1 MVQVLIAIGSLYISW
16 VDIREHR
23 IYNRDLIAFALILS
37 LNANQ
42 ISFKWSVSI
51 LIIALLVTILFRIGG
66 GDFKLFSVL
75 LFTQGGAIGSTEYLS
90 YLCMALSVSLLIAS
104 VRHRTL
110 HCAVPLAPAIALPF
124 LLTYLGI

>member
-1 MVQVLIAIGSLYISW
+1 MVQELIAIGSLYISW

-51 LIIALLVTILFRIGG
+51 LIIALIVTILFRIGG

-75 LFTQGGAIGSTEYLS
+75 LLTQGGAIASTEYLS
-90 YLCMALSVSLLIAS
+90 YLFMALSVSLLIAW

-110 HCAVPLAPAIALPF
+110 HCAVPLAPTIAVPF
-124 LLTYLGI
+124 LLIYLGI